1 MKVNLRR
8 NTMDKEKRPQTS
20 LNSSTN
26 PSSIDE
32 FRLYINNIETLLRDT
47 LNENVKLR
55 QQLNEFSA
63 KKNQIDIRKLQS
75 KADELVKKYSKGKA
89 YLSELEK
96 KIGSSKQ
103 INQFLK
109 DFKSPPS
116 NDIQNNTNNQSLIA
130 QYESKLEAAL
140 EKYNHIE
147 NQLNASEKE
156 KDDLKNKFN
165 DEFVLMSSVIYNL
178 GFLYWSM
185 KSDYE
190 DKLKQNKGWLE
201 MERIKQYNGDYLI
214 IVFLLIKSSI

>member
-20 LNSSTN
+20 LNSIN
-26 PSSIDE
+26 NINNSSQIDE

-75 KADELVKKYSKGKA
+75 KADELVKKYSRGKT
-89 YLSELEK
+89 YLNELEK

-103 INQFLK
+103 INQLLK
-109 DFKSPPS
+109 DFKNPPS
-116 NDIQNNTNNQSLIA
+116 NDIQNSNNNYQNLMA

-147 NQLNASEKE
+147 NQLNACEKE

-201 MERIKQYNGDYLI
+201 MERIKQYNGDY
-214 IVFLLIKSSI
+214 

>member
-1 MKVNLRR
+1 
-8 NTMDKEKRPQTS
+8 MDKEKRPQTS
-20 LNSSTN
+20 LNSIN
-26 PSSIDE
+26 NINNSSQIDE

-63 KKNQIDIRKLQS
+63 KKNQIDRRKLQS
-75 KADELVKKYSKGKA
+75 KADELVKKYSRGKT
-89 YLSELEK
+89 YLNELEK

-103 INQFLK
+103 INQLLK
-109 DFKSPPS
+109 DFKNPPS
-116 NDIQNNTNNQSLIA
+116 NEIQNSNNNYQNLMA

-147 NQLNASEKE
+147 NQLNACEKE

-201 MERIKQYNGDYLI
+201 MERIKQYNGDY
-214 IVFLLIKSSI
+214 

>member
-20 LNSSTN
+20 LNSINNNST
-26 PSSIDE
+26 IEE
-32 FRLYINNIETLLRDT
+32 FRLYINNLESLLRDT

-55 QQLNEFSA
+55 LQLNEFSA
-63 KKNQIDIRKLQS
+63 KKNQIDTRKLQL
-75 KADELVKKYSKGKA
+75 KADELDKKYSRGKT
-89 YLSELEK
+89 YLNELEK
-96 KIGSSKQ
+96 KIGSGKQ

-109 DFKSPPS
+109 DVNKNIITGDNQ
-116 NDIQNNTNNQSLIA
+116 NDSKIQNIIA
-130 QYESKLEAAL
+130 QYESQLEAIL
-140 EKYNHIE
+140 EKKNHIE
-147 NQLNASEKE
+147 NQLNSSEKE

-201 MERIKQYNGDYLI
+201 MERIKQYNGDY
-214 IVFLLIKSSI
+214 

>member
-20 LNSSTN
+20 LNSINNISN
-26 PSSIDE
+26 SSQIDE

-75 KADELVKKYSKGKA
+75 KADELVKKYSRGKT
-89 YLSELEK
+89 YLNELEK

-103 INQFLK
+103 INQLLK
-109 DFKSPPS
+109 DFKNPPS
-116 NDIQNNTNNQSLIA
+116 NDLQNSNNNYQNLMA

-147 NQLNASEKE
+147 NQLNACEKE

-201 MERIKQYNGDYLI
+201 MERIKQYNGDY
-214 IVFLLIKSSI
+214 

>member
-8 NTMDKEKRPQTS
+8 NTLDKEKRPQTVQANTS
-20 LNSSTN
+20 
-26 PSSIDE
+26 PSIDE
-32 FRLYINNIETLLRDT
+32 FRLYINNLETLLRDT

-55 QQLNEFSA
+55 QQLNEFSI

-75 KADELVKKYSKGKA
+75 KVDELVKKYSKGKI
-89 YLSELEK
+89 YLNDLEK
-96 KIGSSKQ
+96 KMGSGKPLNQALRDINKNIITNDNQNDSK
-103 INQFLK
+103 L
-109 DFKSPPS
+109 
-116 NDIQNNTNNQSLIA
+116 QNLIA
-130 QYESKLEAAL
+130 NYETQLEAIL
-140 EKYNHIE
+140 KQKNHVE
-147 NQLNASEKE
+147 NQLNSSEKE

-201 MERIKQYNGDYLI
+201 MERIKQYNGDY
-214 IVFLLIKSSI
+214 

>member
-20 LNSSTN
+20 LNSINNNST
-26 PSSIDE
+26 IEE
-32 FRLYINNIETLLRDT
+32 FRLYINNLESLLRDT

-55 QQLNEFSA
+55 LQLNEFSA
-63 KKNQIDIRKLQS
+63 KKNQIDTRKLQL
-75 KADELVKKYSKGKA
+75 KADELVKKYSRGKT
-89 YLSELEK
+89 YLNELEK
-96 KIGSSKQ
+96 KIGSGKQ

-109 DFKSPPS
+109 DVNKNIITGDNQ
-116 NDIQNNTNNQSLIA
+116 NDSKIQNIIA
-130 QYESKLEAAL
+130 QYESQLEAIL
-140 EKYNHIE
+140 EKKNHIE
-147 NQLNASEKE
+147 NQLNSSEKE

-201 MERIKQYNGDYLI
+201 MERIKQYNGDY
-214 IVFLLIKSSI
+214 

>member
-8 NTMDKEKRPQTS
+8 NTMDKQSRPQTGFNNGNNLS
-20 LNSSTN
+20 GNL
-26 PSSIDE
+26 SIDD
-32 FRLYINNIETLLRDT
+32 FRTYIINLESLLRDT

-55 QQLNEFSA
+55 QQINELVP

-75 KADELVKKYSKGKA
+75 KAEDLVKKYSKGKN
-89 YLSELEK
+89 YLNDIEK
-96 KIGSSKQ
+96 KMGQGSKL
-103 INQFLK
+103 NLALK
-109 DFKSPPS
+109 EVNKNIIS
-116 NDIQNNTNNQSLIA
+116 NDTQNDSKIQNLIA
-130 QYESKLEAAL
+130 QYESQLEAII
-140 EKYNHIE
+140 EKNNQIE
-147 NQLNASEKE
+147 NKLNSSEKE

-201 MERIKQYNGDYLI
+201 MERIKQYNGDY
-214 IVFLLIKSSI
+214 

>member
-1 MKVNLRR
+1 
-8 NTMDKEKRPQTS
+8 MDKEKRPQTVLS
-20 LNSSTN
+20 NNN
-26 PSSIDE
+26 PTIDE
-32 FRLYINNIETLLRDT
+32 FRLYINNLETLLRDT

-185 KSDYE
+185 KYDYE

-201 MERIKQYNGDYLI
+201 MERIKQYNGDY
-214 IVFLLIKSSI
+214 

>member
-8 NTMDKEKRPQTS
+8 NTLDKEKRPQTVQVNTS
-20 LNSSTN
+20 
-26 PSSIDE
+26 PSIDE
-32 FRLYINNIETLLRDT
+32 FRLYINNLETLLRDT

-55 QQLNEFSA
+55 QQLNEFSI

-75 KADELVKKYSKGKA
+75 KVDELVKKYSKGKM
-89 YLSELEK
+89 YLNDLEK
-96 KIGSSKQ
+96 KMGSGKPLNQ
-103 INQFLK
+103 ALRDINK
-109 DFKSPPS
+109 NIIT
-116 NDIQNNTNNQSLIA
+116 NDNQND
-130 QYESKLEAAL
+130 SKLQNFIANYETQLEAIL
-140 EKYNHIE
+140 KQKNHVE
-147 NQLNASEKE
+147 NQLNSSEKE

-201 MERIKQYNGDYLI
+201 MERIKQYNGDY
-214 IVFLLIKSSI
+214 